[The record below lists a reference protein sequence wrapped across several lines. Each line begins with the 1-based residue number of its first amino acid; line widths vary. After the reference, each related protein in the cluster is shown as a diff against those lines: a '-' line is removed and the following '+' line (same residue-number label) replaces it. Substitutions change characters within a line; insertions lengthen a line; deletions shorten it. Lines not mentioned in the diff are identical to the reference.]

1 MIWLDDITDP
11 VDMLQSVGLQ
21 RVVHNLATEQ
31 PTGLWMA
38 GTVSSGGFLSF
49 AVHIILLLN
58 FLYDCLGIYLSP
70 V

>member
-38 GTVSSGGFLSF
+38 GTPSWVVLPGSAPGRRGSEGTVLSTK
-49 AVHIILLLN
+49 
-58 FLYDCLGIYLSP
+58 
-70 V
+70 